1 MLNIVI
7 SGAPGSGKGTQSA
20 IIVENYGL
28 THISTGDMLRE
39 EIKNGT
45 ENGKKAE
52 VLINDG
58 KLVPDDMIIAML
70 HDQVQKHITAGDTK
84 GFIFDGFPRTA
95 AQAVALDN
103 MLHELETEVSCMLHM
118 QVEHELLIERLLNR
132 GKTSGRADD
141 NLETIQKRLDVLS
154 NSS

>member
-45 ENGKKAE
+45 ENGKK
-52 VLINDG
+52 
-58 KLVPDDMIIAML
+58 
-70 HDQVQKHITAGDTK
+70 
-84 GFIFDGFPRTA
+84 
-95 AQAVALDN
+95 
-103 MLHELETEVSCMLHM
+103 
-118 QVEHELLIERLLNR
+118 
-132 GKTSGRADD
+132 
-141 NLETIQKRLDVLS
+141 
-154 NSS
+154 